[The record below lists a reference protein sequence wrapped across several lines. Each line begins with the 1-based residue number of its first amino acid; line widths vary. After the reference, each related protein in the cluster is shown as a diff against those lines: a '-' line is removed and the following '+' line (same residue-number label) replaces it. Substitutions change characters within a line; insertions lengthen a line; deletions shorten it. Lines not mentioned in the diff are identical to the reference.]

1 MAAWQPV
8 IMTSLTLSTQFPLF
22 AEFFILI
29 ELLNDKLFSFVHSFS
44 VSVEILR
51 GDLSSL
57 LHFFRLSLHEAQLV
71 PLTSQIILLMEGLQG
86 DQVRVCPLKRLPVTL
101 LTVKVLVQRDLS
113 LADEALFDGIRLQ
126 LGDR

>member
-1 MAAWQPV
+1 
-8 IMTSLTLSTQFPLF
+8 MTSLTLSTQFPLF

>member
-113 LADEALFDGIRLQ
+113 LADVALFDCIRIQ